1 MMVLRA
7 RGGRQRYG
15 PGDGGSQWCHGSGM
29 PLGAQRRGFGEDDV
43 VACSGTAS
51 QAWGWHLRGR
61 RCHRLG
67 SGKMA
72 ARKGARSWSAMMAQ
86 RLRGG
91 LDDDT
96 GLGEVDDGTGS
107 REIFS
112 GKFWQPDGVSES
124 LRGLWFAK
132 AVHQFIYRGA
142 TVTMCIGHISRAVAI
157 VIHISIAP
165 LRSRTHKYLYYMH
178 QIIFYI

>member
-1 MMVLRA
+1 
-7 RGGRQRYG
+7 
-15 PGDGGSQWCHGSGM
+15 
-29 PLGAQRRGFGEDDV
+29 
-43 VACSGTAS
+43 
-51 QAWGWHLRGR
+51 
-61 RCHRLG
+61 
-67 SGKMA
+67 
-72 ARKGARSWSAMMAQ
+72 MMAQ

-91 LDDDT
+91 LDDGM

-112 GKFWQPDGVSES
+112 GKFWQHDGVSES

-132 AVHQFIYRGA
+132 VVHQFIYRGA

-165 LRSRTHKYLYYMH
+165 MQSRTHKYLYYMH
-178 QIIFYI
+178 QIIFYM